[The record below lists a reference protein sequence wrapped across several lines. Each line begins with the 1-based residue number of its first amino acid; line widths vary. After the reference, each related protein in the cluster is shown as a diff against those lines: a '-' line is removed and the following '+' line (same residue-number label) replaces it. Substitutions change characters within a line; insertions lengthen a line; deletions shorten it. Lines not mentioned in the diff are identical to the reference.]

1 MLKQTF
7 QQLAELL
14 ILTSAETFQQLAFKF
29 YRKWNHLII
38 DGQSWLCQ
46 CQNWTALIYL
56 RKFSLN

>member
-1 MLKQTF
+1 MENTTICISITF

-38 DGQSWLCQ
+38 DGQS
-46 CQNWTALIYL
+46 
-56 RKFSLN
+56 